1 MLAPWTI
8 LILGGLLGL
17 LAWWGR
23 VFPHRPL
30 CLLLLVPTFLAL
42 WLIVMPGLW
51 PVVLAVDIGLV
62 VLAAIDL
69 LSLAKARSF
78 VVERHTG
85 LVASLGKSHPVS
97 LTLTNRS
104 DRGQPVWVRDGAPDG
119 LEAEPA
125 EFTVDLPAR
134 SRSTLRYNLRASRRG
149 AFDLTDVYLRVR
161 SKWGLWQRMLKVP
174 CASHLNVYPDLKQLG
189 EYALLARTNRLSMM
203 GLRRTRRIGQ
213 DNEFERLRDYTID
226 DNFKHIDWRSTAR
239 RNKLTVKD
247 FQANQSQRVMFLV
260 DCGRMM
266 TGEAAGVSLLDHA
279 LNAMLLL
286 SYVALRQNDQVGLMC
301 FSNEIHSFLPPRG
314 GDQLNRLLHA
324 AYDRFP
330 RMVESR
336 YDEAF
341 LHLAAN
347 VRKRTLMVLITN
359 VVDEV
364 NAHQIQQHLA
374 AMSGRHL
381 PLAVL
386 LRDHALFD
394 PLAAAEAVAPQ
405 LAALPPRAAAQ
416 TAVLP
421 DVDLFRAAAAAEVL
435 TWRRR
440 VLADLAGSGVLLVD
454 SFPEDLTAPLVNRY
468 LEIKARHLL

>member
-1 MLAPWTI
+1 MEA
-8 LILGGLLGL
+8 
-17 LAWWGR
+17 
-23 VFPHRPL
+23 
-30 CLLLLVPTFLAL
+30 
-42 WLIVMPGLW
+42 
-51 PVVLAVDIGLV
+51 D
-62 VLAAIDL
+62 
-69 LSLAKARSF
+69 
-78 VVERHTG
+78 
-85 LVASLGKSHPVS
+85 
-97 LTLTNRS
+97 
-104 DRGQPVWVRDGAPDG
+104 PD
-119 LEAEPA
+119 

-161 SKWGLWQRMLKVP
+161 SKWGLWQRMLKIP

-324 AYDRFP
+324 TYDRFP

-336 YDEAF
+336 TTRRFCIWQRMCESE
-341 LHLAAN
+341 
-347 VRKRTLMVLITN
+347 RWWC
-359 VVDEV
+359 
-364 NAHQIQQHLA
+364 
-374 AMSGRHL
+374 SS
-381 PLAVL
+381 
-386 LRDHALFD
+386 
-394 PLAAAEAVAPQ
+394 
-405 LAALPPRAAAQ
+405 
-416 TAVLP
+416 
-421 DVDLFRAAAAAEVL
+421 L
-435 TWRRR
+435 TWWTKSTPTRFSSTWPR
-440 VLADLAGSGVLLVD
+440 
-454 SFPEDLTAPLVNRY
+454 
-468 LEIKARHLL
+468 